1 MTDIQ
6 LGATARSVEDV
17 FFLNKIGL
25 QFAEIAIVDPDTF
38 DEKVSIYR
46 ATMERTG
53 IYYLCHGPREGD
65 PNDIHSLE
73 NRYLPKLFRIFSI
86 MPKLDMSV
94 LTIHFWLDKRFIK
107 EGALK
112 QKIDMLRRI
121 TERAEC
127 FGIKICLEN
136 MSERVE
142 DLSTV
147 FKKIPLLNMTLDL
160 GHAQLLS
167 AENTSYGFMDQ
178 FPERIQHIHIHDNHG
193 GTSPADDLH
202 LPVGKGSIDFIS
214 LFRHLDKISYEGT
227 MTLELKPFEIE
238 ECIDYVKELIR
249 KSSASSKMHN

>member
-1 MTDIQ
+1 MANIQ
-6 LGATARSVEDV
+6 LGATARSFEDV
-17 FFLNKIGL
+17 FFLNRIGL
-25 QFAEIAIVDPDTF
+25 QFAEIAIVDPDAF
-38 DEKVSIYR
+38 DEKISSYR

-65 PNDIHSLE
+65 PNDIHNLE
-73 NRYLPKLFRIFSI
+73 NGYLPKLFKIFSI

-107 EGALK
+107 KETLTH
-112 QKIDMLRRI
+112 KIDMLRRI
-121 TERAEC
+121 TERADC

-147 FKKIPLLNMTLDL
+147 FKKIPMLNMTLDL

-193 GTSPADDLH
+193 GNSPADDLH
-202 LPVGKGSIDFIS
+202 LPVGQGSIDFLS
-214 LFRHLDKISYEGT
+214 LFHHLDRISYEGT
-227 MTLELKPFEIE
+227 MTLELKPFEIM
-238 ECIDYVKELIR
+238 ECIDYVKELIK
-249 KSSASSKMHN
+249 KSSPRSHKYN